1 MSQTQGRR
9 RIVLGALR
17 WNNQGVPLS
26 DDENRILR
34 EIEAQLQ
41 TDERFASAVSP
52 KGLYLHSA
60 RTIRRA
66 VVGMVLCLAGL
77 VAGLQ
82 VHYLVAFLGFIGM
95 LACGLI
101 IERQV
106 RLIGRAGIQDLAQQV
121 RLPRVPQDPRRRSR
135 PGE

>member
-1 MSQTQGRR
+1 M
-9 RIVLGALR
+9 
-17 WNNQGVPLS
+17 PLS

-41 TDERFASAVSP
+41 TDEKFANRVSP
-52 KGLYLHSA
+52 KGLYIHSA
-60 RTIRRA
+60 ITIRRA
-66 VVGMVLCLAGL
+66 AVGMLVCLAGL

-95 LACGLI
+95 LGCGLV

-106 RLIGRAGIQDLAQQV
+106 RLIGRAGMQDLAQQV
-121 RLPRVPQDPRRRSR
+121 RLPRAPQGPGRGAR
-135 PGE
+135 PGD